1 MMNWLKKVNAINT
14 TGLVNRTNF
23 NTGIKIIKDKIPKI
37 TDLAFHANLNA
48 KISEVKNEILN
59 INRLATTYV
68 LTAVKNQIS
77 EFSTLIK
84 KADNNTKIVKIIKKL
99 DQDHCNKYTTNR
111 EFNRLKSESFEA

>member
-23 NTGIKIIKDKIPKI
+23 NTGIKVIKDKIPKI
-37 TDLAFHANLNA
+37 TDLAFHTNLNA

-68 LTAVKNQIS
+68 LTAVKN
-77 EFSTLIK
+77 
-84 KADNNTKIVKIIKKL
+84 
-99 DQDHCNKYTTNR
+99 
-111 EFNRLKSESFEA
+111 